1 MHYMNYNNL
10 ETEVKKKLLEYD
22 LISTTSK
29 INLIP
34 CHRIIIQGEYF
45 SHFFTAALRPIFSV
59 RIAAVK
65 KLYMKILPWMFCHKN
80 VPLLGHGDMCVDF
93 RNIYRTVSQHF
104 LNVADVDI
112 CFQQACG
119 ERVPIQYNKDKSE
132 NPCKIK
138 GFRDLSLFF
147 FRLFFIKI
155 RLCKVGRKG
164 QCYIND
170 KITATGNGGM
180 NGKQKLDCLQRNHR
194 CL

>member
-1 MHYMNYNNL
+1 ML
-10 ETEVKKKLLEYD
+10 CDTD
-22 LISTTSK
+22 LI
-29 INLIP
+29 LI
-34 CHRIIIQGEYF
+34 
-45 SHFFTAALRPIFSV
+45 
-59 RIAAVK
+59 
-65 KLYMKILPWMFCHKN
+65 
-80 VPLLGHGDMCVDF
+80 
-93 RNIYRTVSQHF
+93 
-104 LNVADVDI
+104 I
-112 CFQQACG
+112 CFPNFLYNIKLCLREEMRVCVHGNAGRFMAESLSNQYRICAQVYQQACM
-119 ERVPIQYNKDKSE
+119 RMPIQYNKDKSE

>member
-1 MHYMNYNNL
+1 M
-10 ETEVKKKLLEYD
+10 
-22 LISTTSK
+22 
-29 INLIP
+29 
-34 CHRIIIQGEYF
+34 R
-45 SHFFTAALRPIFSV
+45 
-59 RIAAVK
+59 
-65 KLYMKILPWMFCHKN
+65 
-80 VPLLGHGDMCVDF
+80 
-93 RNIYRTVSQHF
+93 
-104 LNVADVDI
+104 VDI
-112 CFQQACG
+112 KRDLYLLVPKPFSNQKRRKAELNEKAG
-119 ERVPIQYNKDKSE
+119 VRVPIQYNKDKSE

>member
-1 MHYMNYNNL
+1 MYALQNRYCYAHA
-10 ETEVKKKLLEYD
+10 YD
-22 LISTTSK
+22 
-29 INLIP
+29 
-34 CHRIIIQGEYF
+34 R
-45 SHFFTAALRPIFSV
+45 V
-59 RIAAVK
+59 
-65 KLYMKILPWMFCHKN
+65 LYMEIIPRMFFRKY
-80 VPLLGHGDMCVDF
+80 VPLFGHGDVGIDF
-93 RNIYRTVSQHF
+93 RNVNGAVPKYF
-104 LNVADVDI
+104 LDIADIDVGL
-112 CFQQACG
+112 QQACG
-119 ERVPIQYNKDKSE
+119 KGMPIQYNKDKSE

>member
-1 MHYMNYNNL
+1 ML
-10 ETEVKKKLLEYD
+10 PGL
-22 LISTTSK
+22 
-29 INLIP
+29 
-34 CHRIIIQGEYF
+34 F
-45 SHFFTAALRPIFSV
+45 SHFLSVLTGIKSTPDCCFYLFYHILQTISIMTLQQPSVLYYRCGLLLR
-59 RIAAVK
+59 
-65 KLYMKILPWMFCHKN
+65 KLYMKISARMFGHED

-93 RNIYRTVSQHF
+93 CNMYGTVPQHF
-104 LNVADVDI
+104 LDVTDINV
-112 CFQQACG
+112 CFQKACG
-119 ERVPIQYNKDKSE
+119 KGMPIQYNKDKSE

>member
-1 MHYMNYNNL
+1 
-10 ETEVKKKLLEYD
+10 
-22 LISTTSK
+22 
-29 INLIP
+29 
-34 CHRIIIQGEYF
+34 
-45 SHFFTAALRPIFSV
+45 
-59 RIAAVK
+59 
-65 KLYMKILPWMFCHKN
+65 MF
-80 VPLLGHGDMCVDF
+80 V
-93 RNIYRTVSQHF
+93 
-104 LNVADVDI
+104 VADTFVEVYNSNETVCQGI
-112 CFQQACG
+112 I
-119 ERVPIQYNKDKSE
+119 EMPIQYNKDKSE

>member
-1 MHYMNYNNL
+1 MAL
-10 ETEVKKKLLEYD
+10 ELSHELCKLIFD
-22 LISTTSK
+22 CQISG
-29 INLIP
+29 NALDF
-34 CHRIIIQGEYF
+34 HGIQL
-45 SHFFTAALRPIFSV
+45 S
-59 RIAAVK
+59 
-65 KLYMKILPWMFCHKN
+65 
-80 VPLLGHGDMCVDF
+80 
-93 RNIYRTVSQHF
+93 SQHF
-104 LNVADVDI
+104 FFVWIQMGIGLPGCFNLFMAQALRYHQDI
-112 CFQQACG
+112 KTHLDQQRG
-119 ERVPIQYNKDKSE
+119 VGVPIQYNKDKSE

>member
-1 MHYMNYNNL
+1 MRFD
-10 ETEVKKKLLEYD
+10 LLQFCC
-22 LISTTSK
+22 S
-29 INLIP
+29 
-34 CHRIIIQGEYF
+34 
-45 SHFFTAALRPIFSV
+45 PIFC
-59 RIAAVK
+59 RK
-65 KLYMKILPWMFCHKN
+65 KSSLLWR
-80 VPLLGHGDMCVDF
+80 VPLRLLCLRQETAHPVDGFPLFIVQHMRIFLSGDNGGMAHEVLDDADG
-93 RNIYRTVSQHF
+93 NILFHQP
-104 LNVADVDI
+104 
-112 CFQQACG
+112 CG
-119 ERVPIQYNKDKSE
+119 EGMPIQYNKDKSE

>member
-1 MHYMNYNNL
+1 MIDKIRYM
-10 ETEVKKKLLEYD
+10 
-22 LISTTSK
+22 
-29 INLIP
+29 
-34 CHRIIIQGEYF
+34 
-45 SHFFTAALRPIFSV
+45 A
-59 RIAAVK
+59 
-65 KLYMKILPWMFCHKN
+65 M
-80 VPLLGHGDMCVDF
+80 
-93 RNIYRTVSQHF
+93 
-104 LNVADVDI
+104 
-112 CFQQACG
+112 
-119 ERVPIQYNKDKSE
+119 PIQYNKDKSE

>member
-1 MHYMNYNNL
+1 MDNSM
-10 ETEVKKKLLEYD
+10 
-22 LISTTSK
+22 IM
-29 INLIP
+29 
-34 CHRIIIQGEYF
+34 
-45 SHFFTAALRPIFSV
+45 
-59 RIAAVK
+59 RIALEQSAYDCSCAPEDFLSV
-65 KLYMKILPWMFCHKN
+65 HSN
-80 VPLLGHGDMCVDF
+80 VH
-93 RNIYRTVSQHF
+93 
-104 LNVADVDI
+104 
-112 CFQQACG
+112 
-119 ERVPIQYNKDKSE
+119 VPIQYNKDKSE